1 MDQSARHLPRT
12 VNPSHRR
19 LRSSTRVL
27 ARRCVTC
34 LRWHDDRGSMSVF
47 FAVATLAVLLVM
59 GLLVDG
65 GKALNAANHATSLAQ
80 EAARSGGQQLDAA
93 QAIQGTAITVDP
105 NAAQAAAEDYLAHN
119 GVQGDVNVT
128 DNGRTLHV
136 TVHSTYRTL
145 FGSLIGKSSIA
156 VTGTA
161 KAHLQT
167 HAGG

>member
-12 VNPSHRR
+12 VNRSRR
-19 LRSSTRVL
+19 LRSGIRMLT
-27 ARRCVTC
+27 RRCRTR
-34 LRWHDDRGSMSVF
+34 LMGHDDRGSMSVF

-65 GKALNAANHATSLAQ
+65 GKALNEANRATSLAQ

-93 QAIQGTAITVDP
+93 QAVQGTAITVDP
-105 NAAQAAAEDYLAHN
+105 AAAQAAAEDYLAHN
-119 GVQGDVNVT
+119 DVQGDVEVT
-128 DNGRTLHV
+128 DNGQTLHV
-136 TVHSTYRTL
+136 TVRSTYRTL

-161 KAHLQT
+161 QAHLQT

>member
-1 MDQSARHLPRT
+1 
-12 VNPSHRR
+12 
-19 LRSSTRVL
+19 
-27 ARRCVTC
+27 
-34 LRWHDDRGSMSVF
+34 MSVF
-47 FAVATLAVLLVM
+47 FAVATIAVLLVM
-59 GLLVDG
+59 ALLVDG

-105 NAAQAAAEDYLAHN
+105 GAAQAAAEDYLAHN
-119 GVQGDVNVT
+119 GVQGDVEVT
-128 DNGRTLHV
+128 DNGQTLHV

-161 KAHLQT
+161 NAHLQT

>member
-1 MDQSARHLPRT
+1 MGQGA
-12 VNPSHRR
+12 
-19 LRSSTRVL
+19 
-27 ARRCVTC
+27 
-34 LRWHDDRGSMSVF
+34 DRGSMSVF
-47 FAVATLAVLLVM
+47 FAVATIAVLLVM

-65 GKALNAANHATSLAQ
+65 GRALNAANHATSLAQ

-93 QAIQGTAITVDP
+93 QAIQGNAITVDP
-105 NAAQAAAEDYLAHN
+105 GAAQAAAEDYLAHN
-119 GVQGDVNVT
+119 GVQGTVDVT
-128 DNGRTLHV
+128 DNGQTLHV

-161 KAHLQT
+161 NAHLQT

>member
-1 MDQSARHLPRT
+1 M
-12 VNPSHRR
+12 RR
-19 LRSSTRVL
+19 LKG
-27 ARRCVTC
+27 
-34 LRWHDDRGSMSVF
+34 HDAQRGSMSVF

-105 NAAQAAAEDYLAHN
+105 AAAQAAAEDYLAHN
-119 GVQGDVNVT
+119 GVQGDVDVT
-128 DNGRTLHV
+128 DNGQTLHV